1 MASKQVEADFIRNEK
16 LGVLKRFPFGG
27 HVIVIWCHRM
37 VIIRKQDRS
46 PRRSVDLSPLNKYW
60 KRETC
65 GSETPFELARRT
77 PKGTFKTVTDDY
89 NGYYGVPL
97 RDSDKLTTFITPFGR
112 FRYGRAPP
120 KLCIVW
126 RWLQSSLC
134 SYLIWFWE
142 TGKISRWHCVLWL
155 WIRVSLVEINIFL
168 VKLE

>member
-1 MASKQVEADFIRNEK
+1 MK
-16 LGVLKRFPFGG
+16 GFPFGG

-37 VIIRKQDRS
+37 VITRKQDRS
-46 PRRSVDLSPLNKYW
+46 PRTSVDLSHLNKYW

-112 FRYGRAPP
+112 FRYGRAP
-120 KLCIVW
+120 
-126 RWLQSSLC
+126 QS
-134 SYLIWFWE
+134 F
-142 TGKISRWHCVLWL
+142 
-155 WIRVSLVEINIFL
+155 VSSGDGYNRRYAAILFDFERQE
-168 VKLE
+168 K